1 MNNPM
6 LASQSQPLVN
16 VWTWQLFDH
25 LAQMEEISDQVEAA
39 IAEASDTWCNAAL
52 TVSETIA
59 RAENLKLMRVVF
71 GGPLAPSSELAFN
84 AITQEYVEEVHAF
97 LSSYSLVHL
106 RQLRRVVLRS
116 SIGAELTSPPLI
128 TSES

>member
-1 MNNPM
+1 MDYKI
-6 LASQSQPLVN
+6 LSSQPQPLVN

-25 LAQMEEISDQVEAA
+25 LAQMDGISDQVEAA
-39 IAEASDTWCNAAL
+39 IAEASDVWCNAAL

-84 AITQEYVEEVHAF
+84 AMTQEYVDAVQTL
-97 LSSYSLVHL
+97 LSSYSLAHL

-116 SIGAELTSPPLI
+116 GSGAELTTPSLI
-128 TSES
+128 RSEG

>member
-16 VWTWQLFDH
+16 VWTWKLFDH
-25 LAQMEEISDQVEAA
+25 LAQMEEMSDQVEAA
-39 IAEASDTWCNAAL
+39 IVEASDAWCNAAL

-59 RAENLKLMRVVF
+59 RTENLKLMRVVF
-71 GGPLAPSSELAFN
+71 GGPLAPSSELAIN
-84 AITQEYVEEVHAF
+84 EITQEYVDAVHAL

-106 RQLRRVVLRS
+106 RQLRRGVLRS
-116 SIGAELTSPPLI
+116 GIDAELTSPSLI
-128 TSES
+128 TSEI

>member
-1 MNNPM
+1 MNNP
-6 LASQSQPLVN
+6 LLTSQPQPLVN

-25 LAQMEEISDQVEAA
+25 LAQMDEINDRVEAA
-39 IAEASDTWCNAAL
+39 IAEASDVWCNAAL

-59 RAENLKLMRVVF
+59 RAENLKLMRMVF

-84 AITQEYVEEVHAF
+84 TITQEYVDAVQTL
-97 LSSYSLVHL
+97 LSSYSLAHL
-106 RQLRRVVLRS
+106 RQLRREVLRN
-116 SIGAELTSPPLI
+116 GMDAELSTPSLI